1 MKGKRLLNNTLR
13 INAIFS
19 LVSGLDFI
27 FFNKTIAQVLS
38 GEELGSFVPV
48 GAMLI
53 GFSIFVF
60 AVSMLSSVNKYLV
73 SAIIAMDVLWVI
85 GSGFI
90 IALGFSTFTTIG
102 LLLIATVAAVIALFA
117 FLQTRGLTLHLKHR
131 SI

>member
-60 AVSMLSSVNKYLV
+60 AVSMLSSVNK
-73 SAIIAMDVLWVI
+73 
-85 GSGFI
+85 
-90 IALGFSTFTTIG
+90 
-102 LLLIATVAAVIALFA
+102 
-117 FLQTRGLTLHLKHR
+117 
-131 SI
+131 